1 MKQRKS
7 RSSSLMD
14 NKQIEIMNIKRA
26 LQKVSVLLLVTCVMF
41 SCEPEIDRFSPIE
54 GEQIDVNKVLED
66 LEDEVQQFTIDGD
79 VEEQIITEKKA
90 VVTFP
95 ADIFQFA
102 GVGGGG
108 AGDGVSG
115 MIDIEVIEI
124 YERGDI
130 FLYRVPTV
138 SDGRLIESDA
148 VLHISAFQNGEE
160 LELIP
165 GKQIKINVTND
176 NPRERMELFYGEGD
190 NSEFDWLEAD
200 GDENTWDNINI
211 AEWATQDSLE
221 QVFGF
226 GYECFSDRLEWIN
239 VDIFVDTPED
249 QKTSVCIE
257 LPEIYTNTNTYAA
270 MIFKD
275 INSVVG
281 LQGNADT
288 MQFCEPYGLSPIG
301 MEIYLV
307 VISSQGEDVLHFAIE
322 EATISEDL
330 LVEIFPQERTKE
342 EIKMIL
348 DSL

>member
-7 RSSSLMD
+7 RLSSLMD
-14 NKQIEIMNIKRA
+14 NKQIEIMNMKRA
-26 LQKVSVLLLVTCVMF
+26 LLKVSVLLLVTCVMF
-41 SCEPEIDRFSPIE
+41 SCEPEIDRFSPIG
-54 GEQIDVNKVLED
+54 GEQIDVNNVIDD
-66 LEDEVQQFTIDGD
+66 LEDEAQTFTIDGD
-79 VEEQIITEKKA
+79 VEEQIITEQEA
-90 VVTFP
+90 IVTFP
-95 ADIFQFA
+95 ADIFQT
-102 GVGGGG
+102 G
-108 AGDGVSG
+108 AGGDVTG

-124 YERGDI
+124 YDRGDI

-148 VLHISAFQNGEE
+148 VLHVSAFQDGEE

-165 GKQIKINVTND
+165 GKQIRINVTND

-200 GDENTWDNINI
+200 GDESTWDNINV

-221 QVFGF
+221 RIFGF
-226 GYECFSDRLEWIN
+226 GYECFSDRLQWIN

-275 INSVVG
+275 INSVVS
-281 LQGNADT
+281 LQGDADS

-307 VISSQGEDVLHFAIE
+307 VVSSQSEDVLHFAIQ
-322 EATISEDL
+322 EATITEDL
-330 LVEIFPQERTKE
+330 LVEIVPEEKSKE